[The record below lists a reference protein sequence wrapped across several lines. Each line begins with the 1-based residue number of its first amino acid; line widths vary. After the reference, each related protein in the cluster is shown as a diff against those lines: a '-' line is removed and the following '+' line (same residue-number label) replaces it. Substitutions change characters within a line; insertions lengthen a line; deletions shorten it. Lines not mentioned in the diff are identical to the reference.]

1 MPKWAKQVFKFL
13 APKLDAKIEQG
24 KRDILEHL
32 FGKSKRMKALL
43 DYVHKPNKNDKDI
56 AKLKKQVKGL
66 EGVAHPPF
74 FTSEEKANMFE
85 RIEKLEKTKA
95 DKNKLA

>member
-1 MPKWAKQVFKFL
+1 MIKPIIKLLMPKINERLDLIKSDFL
-13 APKLDAKIEQG
+13 N
-24 KRDILEHL
+24 HL

-43 DYVHKPNKNDKDI
+43 DYVNKDNKNDRAI

-66 EGVAHPPF
+66 EDVAHPPF

-85 RIEKLEKTKA
+85 RIERLEKTKA
-95 DKNKLA
+95 DKSTIL

>member
-1 MPKWAKQVFKFL
+1 MPKINERLELIKSDFL
-13 APKLDAKIEQG
+13 N
-24 KRDILEHL
+24 HL

-43 DYVHKPNKNDKDI
+43 DYVNKDNKNDRAI

-66 EGVAHPPF
+66 EDVAHPPF

-85 RIEKLEKTKA
+85 RIERLEKTKA
-95 DKNKLA
+95 DKSTIL

>member
-1 MPKWAKQVFKFL
+1 MPKINQRLDLIKSDFL
-13 APKLDAKIEQG
+13 N
-24 KRDILEHL
+24 HL

-43 DYVHKPNKNDKDI
+43 DYVNKDNKNDRAI

-85 RIEKLEKTKA
+85 RIERLEKTKA
-95 DKNKLA
+95 DKSTIL

>member
-1 MPKWAKQVFKFL
+1 MIKPIIKLLMPKINERLDLIKSDFL
-13 APKLDAKIEQG
+13 N
-24 KRDILEHL
+24 HL

-43 DYVHKPNKNDKDI
+43 DYVNKDNKNDRAI

-66 EGVAHPPF
+66 EDVAHPPF

-95 DKNKLA
+95 DKSKIL

>member
-1 MPKWAKQVFKFL
+1 MIKPIIKLLMPKINERLELIKSDFL
-13 APKLDAKIEQG
+13 N
-24 KRDILEHL
+24 HL

-43 DYVHKPNKNDKDI
+43 DYVNKDNKNDRAI

-74 FTSEEKANMFE
+74 FTSEEKANMLE
-85 RIEKLEKTKA
+85 RLEILEKTKA
-95 DKNKLA
+95 DKSKIL

>member
-1 MPKWAKQVFKFL
+1 MIKSILKLL
-13 APKLDAKIEQG
+13 APKLDENIQKA
-24 KRDILEHL
+24 KRDFIEHL

>member
-1 MPKWAKQVFKFL
+1 MPKINQRLDLIKSDFL
-13 APKLDAKIEQG
+13 N
-24 KRDILEHL
+24 HL

-43 DYVHKPNKNDKDI
+43 DYVNKDNKNDRAI

-95 DKNKLA
+95 DKSTIL

>member
-1 MPKWAKQVFKFL
+1 MPKINERLDLIKSDFL
-13 APKLDAKIEQG
+13 N
-24 KRDILEHL
+24 HL

-43 DYVHKPNKNDKDI
+43 DYVNKDNKNDRAI

-95 DKNKLA
+95 DKSTIL

>member
-1 MPKWAKQVFKFL
+1 MPKINERLDLIKSDFL
-13 APKLDAKIEQG
+13 N
-24 KRDILEHL
+24 HL

-43 DYVHKPNKNDKDI
+43 DYVNKDNKNDRAI

-95 DKNKLA
+95 DKSKIL

>member
-1 MPKWAKQVFKFL
+1 MPKINERLDLIKSDFL
-13 APKLDAKIEQG
+13 N
-24 KRDILEHL
+24 HL

-43 DYVHKPNKNDKDI
+43 DYVNKDNKNDRAI

-85 RIEKLEKTKA
+85 RIEILEKTKA
-95 DKNKLA
+95 DKSKIL

>member
-1 MPKWAKQVFKFL
+1 MIKPIIKLLMPKINQRLDLIKSDFL
-13 APKLDAKIEQG
+13 N
-24 KRDILEHL
+24 HL

-43 DYVHKPNKNDKDI
+43 DYVNKDNKNDRAI

-74 FTSEEKANMFE
+74 FTSEEKANMLE
-85 RIEKLEKTKA
+85 RLEILEKTKA
-95 DKNKLA
+95 DKSKIL

>member
-1 MPKWAKQVFKFL
+1 MIKPIIKLLMPKINQRLDLIKSDFL
-13 APKLDAKIEQG
+13 N
-24 KRDILEHL
+24 HL

-43 DYVHKPNKNDKDI
+43 DYVNKDNKNDRAI

-85 RIEKLEKTKA
+85 RIERLEKTKA
-95 DKNKLA
+95 DKSTIL

>member
-1 MPKWAKQVFKFL
+1 MIKPIIKLLMPKINERLDLIKSDFL
-13 APKLDAKIEQG
+13 N
-24 KRDILEHL
+24 HL

-43 DYVHKPNKNDKDI
+43 DYVNKDNKNDRAI

-95 DKNKLA
+95 DKSKIL

>member
-1 MPKWAKQVFKFL
+1 MIKPIIKLLMPKINERLELIKSDFL
-13 APKLDAKIEQG
+13 N
-24 KRDILEHL
+24 HL

-43 DYVHKPNKNDKDI
+43 DYVNKDNKNDRAI

-85 RIEKLEKTKA
+85 RIERLEKTKA
-95 DKNKLA
+95 DKSKIL

>member
-1 MPKWAKQVFKFL
+1 MPKINERLELIKSDFL
-13 APKLDAKIEQG
+13 N
-24 KRDILEHL
+24 HL

-43 DYVHKPNKNDKDI
+43 DYVNKDNKNDRAI

-85 RIEKLEKTKA
+85 RIERLEKTKA
-95 DKNKLA
+95 DKSTIL

>member
-1 MPKWAKQVFKFL
+1 MPKINERLDLIKSDFL
-13 APKLDAKIEQG
+13 N
-24 KRDILEHL
+24 HL

-43 DYVHKPNKNDKDI
+43 DYVYKDNKNDRAI

-66 EGVAHPPF
+66 EDVAHPPF

-85 RIEKLEKTKA
+85 RIERLEKTKA
-95 DKNKLA
+95 DKSTIL

>member
-1 MPKWAKQVFKFL
+1 MPKINERLDLIKSDFL
-13 APKLDAKIEQG
+13 N
-24 KRDILEHL
+24 HL
-32 FGKSKRMKALL
+32 FGKSKRFKPIL
-43 DYVHKPNKNDKDI
+43 DYVNKDNKNDRAI

-85 RIEKLEKTKA
+85 RIERLEKTKA
-95 DKNKLA
+95 DKSTIL

>member
-1 MPKWAKQVFKFL
+1 MIKPIIKLLMPKINERLDLIKPDFL
-13 APKLDAKIEQG
+13 N
-24 KRDILEHL
+24 HL

-43 DYVHKPNKNDKDI
+43 DYVNKDNKNDRAI

-95 DKNKLA
+95 DKSTIL

>member
-1 MPKWAKQVFKFL
+1 MIKPIIKLLMPKINER
-13 APKLDAKIEQG
+13 LDLIKS
-24 KRDILEHL
+24 DFLEHL

-43 DYVHKPNKNDKDI
+43 DYVNKDNKNDRAI

-95 DKNKLA
+95 DKSKIL